1 MLSIIGLIILVVA
14 SIQAYK
20 AAKDYGRNGV
30 AWALITF
37 GIGFGI
43 QLVIPFIFGLVY
55 GIVLAAGGMTSPQQ
69 MQEAIM
75 IPAVIV
81 SIVCIVLSVVAV
93 FLVLRHLSKLPEEKS
108 FMSPP
113 QPPENFG

>member
-20 AAKDYGRNGV
+20 AAKGYRRNGV

-37 GIGFGI
+37 GVGVGI
-43 QLVIPFIFGLVY
+43 QLIIPLIFGIIY

-93 FLVLRHLSKLPEEKS
+93 FLILRYLSRVPENRP
-108 FMSPP
+108 FTPP
-113 QPPENFG
+113 PPPENFV